1 MWSTVFI
8 VVCGFMVSCFQWFM
22 VSCVQKIVA
31 KKNGCQQMPL
41 NHINHLASSAHKIHP
56 ISFSQST
63 GSVSFECLTQAKQST
78 RLQLKLEA
86 PNTHSTQTQRYL
98 AQLLPALLQLTQLG
112 LQHLSTLAITKK
124 HAAATNFTPEQ
135 TKMCVWDRQSL
146 IIDGWRRLDTK
157 DAGRTLKECNRWFPK
172 TGSKMT

>member
-1 MWSTVFI
+1 MGHCRDIWPILDIAQEANGWCLFFRIKTKNKLHLDQLGLSLLRGLH
-8 VVCGFMVSCFQWFM
+8 VCF
-22 VSCVQKIVA
+22 
-31 KKNGCQQMPL
+31 
-41 NHINHLASSAHKIHP
+41 
-56 ISFSQST
+56 
-63 GSVSFECLTQAKQST
+63 VSFECLTQAKQST
-78 RLQLKLEA
+78 RLQLKLDT

-98 AQLLPALLQLTQLG
+98 AQLLPALLELTQLG